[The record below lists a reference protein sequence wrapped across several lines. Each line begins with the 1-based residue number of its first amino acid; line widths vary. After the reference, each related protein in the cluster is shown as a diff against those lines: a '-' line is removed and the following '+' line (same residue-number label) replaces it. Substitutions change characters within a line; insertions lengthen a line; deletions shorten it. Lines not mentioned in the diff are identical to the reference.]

1 MTGTPGQTSTVGLF
15 ADTASSSSS
24 SGAGPKAL
32 TSIKPASVN
41 SSAVELLALQFL
53 QDLRLETLCHRPPTP
68 FCHIR
73 DPVHDFLDRLS

>member
-1 MTGTPGQTSTVGLF
+1 MTGTLGQTSTISLL

-24 SGAGPKAL
+24 SSAGPKGL

-53 QDLRLETLCHRPPTP
+53 QDLHLETLCHRPPTP

-73 DPVHDFLDRLS
+73 DLVHDFLDRLS